1 MNVRIPYGFL
11 TELTTTK
18 VKEAAPA
25 GRASWKLLCELA
37 YNSQIHGLIIV
48 PAGYVTDFA
57 SVPRLPFAYW
67 LTGDTA
73 HASAVVHDYLCSV
86 EYQRCKISWGR
97 AADVFREAMKHEKVP
112 AWRRTMMYWA
122 VRMAGGKRSCK
133 ETAE

>member
-18 VKEAAPA
+18 VKEAGDA
-25 GRASWKLLCELA
+25 GRARWKLLCELA

-86 EYQRCKISWGR
+86 EYARCKISWGR

-122 VRMAGGKRSCK
+122 VRMAGGKRNCK

>member
-1 MNVRIPYGFL
+1 MKVTIRHGFL

-18 VKEAAPA
+18 VKEAGDA
-25 GRASWKLLCELA
+25 GRARWKLLCELA

-86 EYQRCKISWGR
+86 EYARCKISWAR

-122 VRMAGGKRSCK
+122 VRMVGGKRNCK

>member
-1 MNVRIPYGFL
+1 MKVSIRHGFL

-18 VKEAAPA
+18 VKEAGDT
-25 GRASWKLLCELA
+25 GRARWKLLCELA

-48 PAGYVTDFA
+48 PPGYVTDFA

-86 EYQRCKISWGR
+86 EYQRCKISWAR
-97 AADVFREAMKHEKVP
+97 AAAVFREAMKHEKVP

-122 VRMAGGKRSCK
+122 VRMACGKRNCK
-133 ETAE
+133 

>member
-1 MNVRIPYGFL
+1 MKVSIRHGFL

-18 VKEAAPA
+18 VKEAGDA
-25 GRASWKLLCELA
+25 GRARWKLLCELA

-86 EYQRCKISWGR
+86 EYQRCRISWAR

-122 VRMAGGKRSCK
+122 VRMKGGNRNCK

>member
-1 MNVRIPYGFL
+1 MFKKGFL
-11 TELTTTK
+11 TDLNVTK
-18 VKEAAPA
+18 VKEAHSG
-25 GRASWKLLCELA
+25 GRARWRLRTELA

-86 EYQRCKISWGR
+86 EYQLCKISWAR
-97 AADVFREAMKHEKVP
+97 AAAVFREAMKHEKVP

-122 VRMAGGKRSCK
+122 VRMACGKRNCK
-133 ETAE
+133 